1 MDANGWSLLAV
12 FGAALV
18 AALVLVPLA
27 GAWGRRLGFVDRP
40 RRGEVQAF
48 ILPRTG
54 GYGIVAAF
62 VVGVLVSVILIPRYA
77 DEYPRLWGLLLGA
90 LLLLPLAFLD
100 DWKRLSPLP
109 QLFWQIA
116 AAGVPIAFGVVFDNF
131 AGPLGGIVP
140 LPGLLVMPLTLLW
153 IVGMINTVNLTDTM
167 DGLAGGVAGIAALVL
182 AGVSLQ
188 NDQVSIAAL
197 SLALAGGTIG
207 FLFYNFHPSRIIMG
221 SSGSL
226 FLGYAL
232 GVLSIIGG
240 AKIAA
245 AMMVLGL
252 PILDVAYVI
261 VSRLSHGRS
270 PLRGGDAAHLPHRLL
285 VLGLSQRQVAAV
297 LYTLCL
303 LFGAMALLLTRVE
316 KLYGFFLLALVAAA
330 LIGFA
335 ARRYNEAPLAHRGPP
350 RQEGG

>member
-1 MDANGWSLLAV
+1 MDASLSALAVVFAASLLA
-12 FGAALV
+12 AA
-18 AALVLVPLA
+18 VLVPLA
-27 GAWGRRLGFVDRP
+27 GAAGRRLGFVDRP

-48 ILPRTG
+48 VLPRSG
-54 GYGIVAAF
+54 GYGIVLAF
-62 VVGVLVSVILIPRYA
+62 AVGVGVSLVLLPRYT
-77 DEYPRLWGLLLGA
+77 DEYPRLWGLMLGA
-90 LLLLPLAFLD
+90 AVLLPLAALD

-116 AAGVPIAFGVVFDNF
+116 AACVPILFGITFDSL

-140 LPGLLVMPLTLLW
+140 LPAFLVVPTTLLW
-153 IVGMINTVNLTDTM
+153 IVGMVNTINLTDTM
-167 DGLAGGVAGIAALVL
+167 DGLAGGVATIAALVL

-188 NDQVSIAAL
+188 NGQTSIAAL
-197 SLALAGGTIG
+197 PLALAGATLG

-232 GVLSIIGG
+232 GVLAIIGG

-245 AMMVLGL
+245 AIMVLGL

-261 VSRLSHGRS
+261 VVRLLRGRS

-285 VLGLSQRQVAAV
+285 ALGLTQRQVALV
-297 LYTLCL
+297 LYGVCL
-303 LFGAMALLLTRVE
+303 LFGLLALVLTKLE
-316 KLYGFFLLALVAAA
+316 KLYGFLLLGLVALAL
-330 LIGFA
+330 IWFA
-335 ARRYNEAPLAHRGPP
+335 ARRQNESAVADGSAPREQRG
-350 RQEGG
+350 